1 MPATAEPTLTYTL
14 DANTIRDSAVSRRS
28 FDPFRSPGA
37 RFDFMGRLPSGFG
50 RSLKT
55 VPEIDSTIGGTSTT
69 RGNGSRGVSGSSCH
83 RKRGAPKRKGYTS
96 TSALFA
102 SKLDGVRIFRW
113 SF

>member
-69 RGNGSRGVSGSSCH
+69 RGNGSRGVSGPPVV
-83 RKRGAPKRKGYTS
+83 G
-96 TSALFA
+96 SAARRNVKVIRPRPLFLLP
-102 SKLDGVRIFRW
+102 SWTG
-113 SF
+113 